1 MIGDRRGFIPPQLKT
16 KQTQPHKVAYEG
28 RSRVGKHDHHYCGK
42 KCNVCSGTHSISLLR
57 HFLCF
62 LYNILSAVSRQKIS
76 PIFKMKYKE
85 ARSKLLS
92 PKAKIP
98 KVTERFLRCLYYIN
112 LLHFHFTGW
121 SSWSRCSNQCG
132 KGHRIRRWEC
142 NDDSSGNHCN
152 NSLLAR
158 EKEGCNSAEL
168 CDIGKDRVWL
178 SCHPTYS

>member
-1 MIGDRRGFIPPQLKT
+1 M
-16 KQTQPHKVAYEG
+16 KQKG
-28 RSRVGKHDHHYCGK
+28 
-42 KCNVCSGTHSISLLR
+42 
-57 HFLCF
+57 
-62 LYNILSAVSRQKIS
+62 
-76 PIFKMKYKE
+76 

-92 PKAKIP
+92 PKAQIP
-98 KVTERFLRCLYYIN
+98 KVTKRFLRCLYYIN
-112 LLHFHFTGW
+112 LPHFHFTGW

-178 SCHPTYS
+178 SFLFFLFSRYFSRTMIVTLEDQTVCTSIKKNQFPFIETIKKSFFAVSVRKTQSRFDKNAVFLQFRSIFTH

>member
-1 MIGDRRGFIPPQLKT
+1 MWFARFQISICNMLLAQASCTERTLCNIP
-16 KQTQPHKVAYEG
+16 
-28 RSRVGKHDHHYCGK
+28 
-42 KCNVCSGTHSISLLR
+42 
-57 HFLCF
+57 
-62 LYNILSAVSRQKIS
+62 SAVSRQKIS
-76 PIFKMKYKE
+76 PTFKMKHKE
-85 ARSKLLS
+85 ARPKLLN

-98 KVTERFLRCLYYIN
+98 KVTERFLRCPYYIN

-178 SCHPTYS
+178 SCLFFLFSRYFSRTMIVTLEDQTFALA

>member
-1 MIGDRRGFIPPQLKT
+1 MWFARFQISICNMLLAQASCTERTLCNIP
-16 KQTQPHKVAYEG
+16 
-28 RSRVGKHDHHYCGK
+28 
-42 KCNVCSGTHSISLLR
+42 
-57 HFLCF
+57 
-62 LYNILSAVSRQKIS
+62 SAVSRQKIS
-76 PIFKMKYKE
+76 PTFKMKHKE
-85 ARSKLLS
+85 ARPKLLN

-98 KVTERFLRCLYYIN
+98 KVTERFLRCPYYIN

-142 NDDSSGNHCN
+142 NDDNSGNHCN

-168 CDIGKDRVWL
+168 CDIGKDRTMSETQYEWRKIEPVTMKAKLIHSWCVE
-178 SCHPTYS
+178 SEFIVRNWFHN